1 MERDYKI
8 YDLRGF
14 CNLQDDCSK
23 CRLDALTDN
32 CDFDELP
39 DKKIDQLYK
48 IVEKIMHKGTEEN
61 SITEELTGV
70 VKDVN
75 KGSKTVTSI
84 LGEIKK
90 EMCDEYCVHAKL
102 TPNFQKEA
110 EETCNRCPL
119 NRLQKEKI
127 MTITQITEKLKS
139 PEFDFLKTD
148 PHLGDHII
156 LLGLGGSYAYG
167 TNIETSD
174 LDIRGC
180 AVNRKEEILTNKN
193 FEQRCDK
200 TTDTTIYSLNKLISL
215 LSNCNPNTIELLGL
229 KPEHYLYV
237 SPIGQEL
244 LDHKKMFLSKKA
256 VQSFCGY
263 AYSRLRRLDN
273 KAARKTSQAEKEQH
287 ILNSIKNASYDF
299 QEKYFSYP
307 DDAIKLYI
315 EKSEREELDSE
326 IFMDICLSHYPLR
339 DYKGMWSEM
348 NNIVKDYAK
357 IGKRNKNAAEHGKL
371 SKHMMHLVRL
381 YLMGID
387 LLEKEE
393 IITYREKDHDFLMSI
408 RDGKY
413 LDKNDQPTKEFF
425 EIVDDLQKRFE
436 AAAENTKLPAQPD
449 YKKINEFLANVN
461 ERVVKGEYLY
471 GN

>member
-1 MERDYKI
+1 M
-8 YDLRGF
+8 
-14 CNLQDDCSK
+14 N
-23 CRLDALTDN
+23 
-32 CDFDELP
+32 
-39 DKKIDQLYK
+39 
-48 IVEKIMHKGTEEN
+48 
-61 SITEELTGV
+61 
-70 VKDVN
+70 
-75 KGSKTVTSI
+75 
-84 LGEIKK
+84 IK
-90 EMCDEYCVHAKL
+90 L
-102 TPNFQKEA
+102 
-110 EETCNRCPL
+110 
-119 NRLQKEKI
+119 
-127 MTITQITEKLKS
+127 ITEKLKS
-139 PEFDFLKTD
+139 PEYDFLKTD

-156 LLGLGGSYAYG
+156 LLGLGGSHAYG

-229 KPEHYLYV
+229 KPEHYLYI
-237 SPIGQEL
+237 SSIGQEL

-263 AYSRLRRLDN
+263 AYSRLRRLDH
-273 KAARKTSQAEKEQH
+273 KAARKTSQAEREQH

-326 IFMDICLSHYPLR
+326 IFMDVCLSHYPLR

-371 SKHMMHLVRL
+371 SKHMMRSFVSH
-381 YLMGID
+381 G
-387 LLEKEE
+387 
-393 IITYREKDHDFLMSI
+393 H
-408 RDGKY
+408 
-413 LDKNDQPTKEFF
+413 
-425 EIVDDLQKRFE
+425 
-436 AAAENTKLPAQPD
+436 
-449 YKKINEFLANVN
+449 
-461 ERVVKGEYLY
+461 
-471 GN
+471 

>member
-1 MERDYKI
+1 M
-8 YDLRGF
+8 
-14 CNLQDDCSK
+14 N
-23 CRLDALTDN
+23 
-32 CDFDELP
+32 
-39 DKKIDQLYK
+39 
-48 IVEKIMHKGTEEN
+48 
-61 SITEELTGV
+61 
-70 VKDVN
+70 
-75 KGSKTVTSI
+75 
-84 LGEIKK
+84 IK
-90 EMCDEYCVHAKL
+90 L
-102 TPNFQKEA
+102 
-110 EETCNRCPL
+110 
-119 NRLQKEKI
+119 
-127 MTITQITEKLKS
+127 ITEKLKS
-139 PEFDFLKTD
+139 PEYDFLKTD

-156 LLGLGGSYAYG
+156 LLGLGGSHAYG

-193 FEQRCDK
+193 FGQRCDEA
-200 TTDTTIYSLNKLISL
+200 TDTTIYSLNKLISL

-229 KPEHYLYV
+229 KPEHYLYI

-256 VQSFCGY
+256 VQSFGGY
-263 AYSRLRRLDN
+263 AYSQLRRLDN
-273 KAARKTSQAEKEQH
+273 KAARKTGQAEREQH

-307 DDAIKLYI
+307 KDAIKLYI
-315 EKSEREELDSE
+315 DESEREELDSE
-326 IFMDICLSHYPLR
+326 IFMDVHLSHYPLR

-408 RDGKY
+408 RNGKY
-413 LDKNDQPTKEFF
+413 LDKNEQPTKEFF
-425 EIVDDLQKRFE
+425 GIVDDLQKRFE
-436 AAAENTKLPAQPD
+436 AAAENTKLPVQPD
-449 YKKINEFLANVN
+449 YKKINEFLASVN
-461 ERVVKGEYLY
+461 ERIVKGENLY

>member
-1 MERDYKI
+1 
-8 YDLRGF
+8 
-14 CNLQDDCSK
+14 
-23 CRLDALTDN
+23 
-32 CDFDELP
+32 
-39 DKKIDQLYK
+39 
-48 IVEKIMHKGTEEN
+48 
-61 SITEELTGV
+61 
-70 VKDVN
+70 
-75 KGSKTVTSI
+75 
-84 LGEIKK
+84 
-90 EMCDEYCVHAKL
+90 
-102 TPNFQKEA
+102 
-110 EETCNRCPL
+110 
-119 NRLQKEKI
+119 

-139 PEFDFLKTD
+139 PEYDFLKTD
-148 PHLGDHII
+148 PHLGNHII
-156 LLGLGGSYAYG
+156 LLGLGGSHAYG

-193 FEQRCDK
+193 FGQRCDK

-244 LDHKKMFLSKKA
+244 LDHQKMFLSKKA
-256 VQSFCGY
+256 VQSFGGY

-273 KAARKTSQAEKEQH
+273 KAARKTGQAEREQH

-307 DDAIKLYI
+307 KDAVKLYI
-315 EKSEREELDSE
+315 DKSEREELDSE
-326 IFMDICLSHYPLR
+326 IFMDVCLSHYPLR

-413 LDKNDQPTKEFF
+413 LDKNDQPTMEFF
-425 EIVDDLQKRFE
+425 GIVDALQKRFE
-436 AAAENTKLPAQPD
+436 TAAENTKTA
-449 YKKINEFLANVN
+449 
-461 ERVVKGEYLY
+461 
-471 GN
+471 

>member
-1 MERDYKI
+1 
-8 YDLRGF
+8 
-14 CNLQDDCSK
+14 
-23 CRLDALTDN
+23 
-32 CDFDELP
+32 
-39 DKKIDQLYK
+39 
-48 IVEKIMHKGTEEN
+48 
-61 SITEELTGV
+61 
-70 VKDVN
+70 
-75 KGSKTVTSI
+75 
-84 LGEIKK
+84 
-90 EMCDEYCVHAKL
+90 
-102 TPNFQKEA
+102 
-110 EETCNRCPL
+110 
-119 NRLQKEKI
+119 

-139 PEFDFLKTD
+139 PEYDFLKTD
-148 PHLGDHII
+148 PHLGNHII
-156 LLGLGGSYAYG
+156 LLGLGGSHAYG

-193 FEQRCDK
+193 FGQRCDK

-237 SPIGQEL
+237 SPIWQEL
-244 LDHKKMFLSKKA
+244 LDHQKMFLSKKA
-256 VQSFCGY
+256 VQSFGGY

-273 KAARKTSQAEKEQH
+273 KAARKTGQAEREQH

-307 DDAIKLYI
+307 KDAVKLYI
-315 EKSEREELDSE
+315 DKSEREELDSE
-326 IFMDICLSHYPLR
+326 IFMDVCLSHYPLR

-413 LDKNDQPTKEFF
+413 LDKNDQPTMEFF
-425 EIVDDLQKRFE
+425 GIVDALQKRFE
-436 AAAENTKLPAQPD
+436 TAAENTKLPAQPD
-449 YKKINEFLANVN
+449 YKKSMNSWQM
-461 ERVVKGEYLY
+461 
-471 GN
+471 

>member
-1 MERDYKI
+1 
-8 YDLRGF
+8 
-14 CNLQDDCSK
+14 
-23 CRLDALTDN
+23 
-32 CDFDELP
+32 
-39 DKKIDQLYK
+39 
-48 IVEKIMHKGTEEN
+48 
-61 SITEELTGV
+61 
-70 VKDVN
+70 
-75 KGSKTVTSI
+75 
-84 LGEIKK
+84 
-90 EMCDEYCVHAKL
+90 
-102 TPNFQKEA
+102 
-110 EETCNRCPL
+110 
-119 NRLQKEKI
+119 

-139 PEFDFLKTD
+139 PEYDFLKTD
-148 PHLGDHII
+148 PHLGNHII
-156 LLGLGGSYAYG
+156 LLGLGGSHAYG

>member
-1 MERDYKI
+1 
-8 YDLRGF
+8 
-14 CNLQDDCSK
+14 
-23 CRLDALTDN
+23 
-32 CDFDELP
+32 
-39 DKKIDQLYK
+39 
-48 IVEKIMHKGTEEN
+48 
-61 SITEELTGV
+61 
-70 VKDVN
+70 
-75 KGSKTVTSI
+75 
-84 LGEIKK
+84 
-90 EMCDEYCVHAKL
+90 
-102 TPNFQKEA
+102 
-110 EETCNRCPL
+110 
-119 NRLQKEKI
+119 

-139 PEFDFLKTD
+139 PEYDFLKTD

-156 LLGLGGSYAYG
+156 LLGLGGSHAYG

-193 FEQRCDK
+193 FGQRCDK

-244 LDHKKMFLSKKA
+244 LDHQKMFLSKKA
-256 VQSFCGY
+256 VQSFGGY

-273 KAARKTSQAEKEQH
+273 KAARKTGQAEREQH

-307 DDAIKLYI
+307 KDAVKLYI
-315 EKSEREELDSE
+315 DKSEREELDSE
-326 IFMDICLSHYPLR
+326 IFMDVCLSHYPLR

-413 LDKNDQPTKEFF
+413 LDKNDQPTMEFF
-425 EIVDDLQKRFE
+425 GIVDALQKRFE
-436 AAAENTKLPAQPD
+436 TAAENTKLPAQPD
-449 YKKINEFLANVN
+449 YKKNQ
-461 ERVVKGEYLY
+461 
-471 GN
+471 

>member
-1 MERDYKI
+1 
-8 YDLRGF
+8 
-14 CNLQDDCSK
+14 
-23 CRLDALTDN
+23 
-32 CDFDELP
+32 
-39 DKKIDQLYK
+39 
-48 IVEKIMHKGTEEN
+48 
-61 SITEELTGV
+61 
-70 VKDVN
+70 
-75 KGSKTVTSI
+75 
-84 LGEIKK
+84 
-90 EMCDEYCVHAKL
+90 
-102 TPNFQKEA
+102 
-110 EETCNRCPL
+110 
-119 NRLQKEKI
+119 

-139 PEFDFLKTD
+139 PEYDFLKTD
-148 PHLGDHII
+148 PHLGNHII
-156 LLGLGGSYAYG
+156 LLGLGGSHAYG

-193 FEQRCDK
+193 FGQRCDK

-244 LDHKKMFLSKKA
+244 LDHQKMFLSKKA
-256 VQSFCGY
+256 VQSFGGY

-273 KAARKTSQAEKEQH
+273 KAARKTGQAEREQH

-307 DDAIKLYI
+307 KDAVKLYI
-315 EKSEREELDSE
+315 DKSEREELDSE
-326 IFMDICLSHYPLR
+326 IFMDVCLSHYPLR

-413 LDKNDQPTKEFF
+413 LDKNDQPTMEFF
-425 EIVDDLQKRFE
+425 GIVDALQKRFE
-436 AAAENTKLPAQPD
+436 TAAENTKLPAQPD
-449 YKKINEFLANVN
+449 YKNMMS
-461 ERVVKGEYLY
+461 
-471 GN
+471 

>member
-1 MERDYKI
+1 M
-8 YDLRGF
+8 
-14 CNLQDDCSK
+14 N
-23 CRLDALTDN
+23 
-32 CDFDELP
+32 
-39 DKKIDQLYK
+39 
-48 IVEKIMHKGTEEN
+48 
-61 SITEELTGV
+61 
-70 VKDVN
+70 
-75 KGSKTVTSI
+75 
-84 LGEIKK
+84 IK
-90 EMCDEYCVHAKL
+90 L
-102 TPNFQKEA
+102 
-110 EETCNRCPL
+110 
-119 NRLQKEKI
+119 
-127 MTITQITEKLKS
+127 ITEKLKS
-139 PEFDFLKTD
+139 PEYDFLKTD

-273 KAARKTSQAEKEQH
+273 KAARKTSQAEREQH

>member
-1 MERDYKI
+1 M
-8 YDLRGF
+8 
-14 CNLQDDCSK
+14 
-23 CRLDALTDN
+23 
-32 CDFDELP
+32 
-39 DKKIDQLYK
+39 
-48 IVEKIMHKGTEEN
+48 
-61 SITEELTGV
+61 
-70 VKDVN
+70 
-75 KGSKTVTSI
+75 
-84 LGEIKK
+84 
-90 EMCDEYCVHAKL
+90 
-102 TPNFQKEA
+102 
-110 EETCNRCPL
+110 
-119 NRLQKEKI
+119 
-127 MTITQITEKLKS
+127 
-139 PEFDFLKTD
+139 KTD
-148 PHLGDHII
+148 PHLGNHII
-156 LLGLGGSYAYG
+156 LLGLCGSHAYG

-193 FEQRCDK
+193 FGQRCDK

-244 LDHKKMFLSKKA
+244 LDHQKMFLSKKA
-256 VQSFCGY
+256 VQSFGGY

-273 KAARKTSQAEKEQH
+273 KAARKTGQAEREQH

-307 DDAIKLYI
+307 KDAVKLYI
-315 EKSEREELDSE
+315 DKSEREELDSE
-326 IFMDICLSHYPLR
+326 IFMDVCLSHYPLR

>member
-1 MERDYKI
+1 
-8 YDLRGF
+8 
-14 CNLQDDCSK
+14 
-23 CRLDALTDN
+23 
-32 CDFDELP
+32 
-39 DKKIDQLYK
+39 
-48 IVEKIMHKGTEEN
+48 
-61 SITEELTGV
+61 
-70 VKDVN
+70 
-75 KGSKTVTSI
+75 
-84 LGEIKK
+84 
-90 EMCDEYCVHAKL
+90 
-102 TPNFQKEA
+102 
-110 EETCNRCPL
+110 
-119 NRLQKEKI
+119 

-139 PEFDFLKTD
+139 PEYDFLKTD

-237 SPIGQEL
+237 SSIGQEL

-256 VQSFCGY
+256 VQSFGGY
-263 AYSRLRRLDN
+263 AYSRLRRLDH
-273 KAARKTSQAEKEQH
+273 KAARKTGQAEREQH

-307 DDAIKLYI
+307 KDAVKLYI
-315 EKSEREELDSE
+315 DKSEREELDSE
-326 IFMDICLSHYPLR
+326 IFMDVCLSHYPLR

-413 LDKNDQPTKEFF
+413 LDENDQPTKEFF
-425 EIVDDLQKRFE
+425 GIVDDLQKRFE
-436 AAAENTKLPAQPD
+436 AAAENTKLPVQPD
-449 YKKINEFLANVN
+449 YKKINEFLASVN
-461 ERVVKGEYLY
+461 ERIVKGEYLY

>member
-1 MERDYKI
+1 
-8 YDLRGF
+8 
-14 CNLQDDCSK
+14 
-23 CRLDALTDN
+23 
-32 CDFDELP
+32 
-39 DKKIDQLYK
+39 
-48 IVEKIMHKGTEEN
+48 
-61 SITEELTGV
+61 
-70 VKDVN
+70 
-75 KGSKTVTSI
+75 
-84 LGEIKK
+84 
-90 EMCDEYCVHAKL
+90 
-102 TPNFQKEA
+102 
-110 EETCNRCPL
+110 
-119 NRLQKEKI
+119 

-139 PEFDFLKTD
+139 PEYDFLKTD

-273 KAARKTSQAEKEQH
+273 KAARKTSQAEREQH

-307 DDAIKLYI
+307 DDTIKLYI

>member
-1 MERDYKI
+1 M
-8 YDLRGF
+8 
-14 CNLQDDCSK
+14 N
-23 CRLDALTDN
+23 
-32 CDFDELP
+32 
-39 DKKIDQLYK
+39 
-48 IVEKIMHKGTEEN
+48 
-61 SITEELTGV
+61 
-70 VKDVN
+70 
-75 KGSKTVTSI
+75 
-84 LGEIKK
+84 IK
-90 EMCDEYCVHAKL
+90 L
-102 TPNFQKEA
+102 
-110 EETCNRCPL
+110 
-119 NRLQKEKI
+119 
-127 MTITQITEKLKS
+127 ITEKLKS
-139 PEFDFLKTD
+139 PEYDFLKTD

-156 LLGLGGSYAYG
+156 LLGLGGSHAYG

-193 FEQRCDK
+193 FEQRCDEA
-200 TTDTTIYSLNKLISL
+200 TDTTIYSLNKLISL
-215 LSNCNPNTIELLGL
+215 LCNCNPNTIELLGL
-229 KPEHYLYV
+229 KPEHYLYI
-237 SPIGQEL
+237 SSIGQEL

-263 AYSRLRRLDN
+263 AYSRLRKLDN
-273 KAARKTSQAEKEQH
+273 KAARKTSQAEREQH

-413 LDKNDQPTKEFF
+413 LDKNDQPTMEFF
-425 EIVDDLQKRFE
+425 GIVDALQKRFE
-436 AAAENTKLPAQPD
+436 TAAENTKLPAQPD

-461 ERVVKGEYLY
+461 ERVVKGEYLR

>member
-1 MERDYKI
+1 
-8 YDLRGF
+8 
-14 CNLQDDCSK
+14 
-23 CRLDALTDN
+23 
-32 CDFDELP
+32 
-39 DKKIDQLYK
+39 
-48 IVEKIMHKGTEEN
+48 
-61 SITEELTGV
+61 
-70 VKDVN
+70 
-75 KGSKTVTSI
+75 
-84 LGEIKK
+84 
-90 EMCDEYCVHAKL
+90 
-102 TPNFQKEA
+102 
-110 EETCNRCPL
+110 
-119 NRLQKEKI
+119 

-139 PEFDFLKTD
+139 PEYVFLKTD

-273 KAARKTSQAEKEQH
+273 KAARKTSQAEREQH